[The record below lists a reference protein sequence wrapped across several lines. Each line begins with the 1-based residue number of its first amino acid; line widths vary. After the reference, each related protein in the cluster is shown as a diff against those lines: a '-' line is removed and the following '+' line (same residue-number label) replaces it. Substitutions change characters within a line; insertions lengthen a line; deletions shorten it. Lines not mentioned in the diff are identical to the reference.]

1 MIPQP
6 PPAGRPDGPVPP
18 PAASADQQSPHQPQP
33 QPPQDG
39 ERPEEEHAQEARAA
53 QRELFA
59 HAPEFM
65 LRSTAFGGSYVAG
78 AQHGVSGGQVGR
90 DVIMGGKT
98 EHHYHG
104 PSGLG
109 PENPSGEIS
118 RAELDRLAEVFVEGD
133 TEFFEAALGRLR
145 TERVLVL
152 SGAHSTGRRAAAWML
167 LYRLGVMTVR
177 DLDSETHPKSL
188 AAGLADAGGHVLC
201 DLSLSRNR
209 PLRDIH
215 VRAVREQLAK
225 RDSYLVITVR
235 DRSHVHTVTTHAWQA
250 PASAKVLRAHL
261 TRRLADADADA
272 AHPTTPSDEVE
283 RLLALPPVRDFLG
296 QGHHRL
302 AEVAAF
308 AADLAAYDGSER
320 ARTALAEFSRA
331 TVEQQCR
338 EWLTDTTLSL
348 RDKAFLI
355 SLAVFDRAPYVLA
368 AELGDLLFVRFQQ
381 LNHPDEAAEIPVF
394 GPSIGDRL
402 HLARARGEQR
412 DEQTEWGQVPQY
424 MAEFE
429 ESRTARTLLNDVW
442 TAHPSAR
449 PALVEW
455 LKDLARDGRPLVRT
469 RAAAATALLAEADLP
484 STVALLI
491 DGWATSRGLGARLMA
506 ANTLT
511 LAHLTGAPAVPRLLG
526 QWCTDTHGARRWTA
540 IRAFALLAPVSPGLV
555 GPALDALA
563 ARAADGESS
572 EAEMEHLFRS
582 TTLLLSAGRR
592 ADMLSEL
599 VRLVQRDSPAVRTLA
614 LTAFTR
620 SCATAD
626 EDSLLEWYADNGP
639 AEPDGTRDLA
649 SLWRTALNDL
659 SHTRDALESMRAWV
673 RAADRRP
680 DVESALAALLPE
692 LILTA
697 ADQQRLGHLLRTVRG
712 ADGGPPPEAAA
723 RLLTALTPHTAHTAH
738 TTHAAR

>member
-1 MIPQP
+1 MIPQA
-6 PPAGRPDGPVPP
+6 PPAAPGPGPVPA
-18 PAASADQQSPHQPQP
+18 PAAPADQQSPHQPQP
-33 QPPQDG
+33 AGDG
-39 ERPEEEHAQEARAA
+39 ERPEEEEHAQEARAA

-78 AQHGVSGGQVGR
+78 AQHGVSGGHVGR
-90 DVIMGGKT
+90 DVIMGSKT
-98 EHHYHG
+98 EIHHHG

-118 RAELDRLAEVFVEGD
+118 RDELDRLAEVFVEGD
-133 TEFFEAALGRLR
+133 PEFFEAALRRLR

-167 LYRLGVMTVR
+167 LHRLGVTAVR
-177 DLDSETHPKSL
+177 DLDPETHPKSL

-215 VRAVREQLAK
+215 IRAVREQLAK

-235 DRSHVHTVTTHAWQA
+235 DRSYVHAVTTCAWRA
-250 PASAKVLRAHL
+250 PASADVLRAHL
-261 TRRLADADADA
+261 TRHTA
-272 AHPTTPSDEVE
+272 ATAGTADEVE
-283 RLLALPPVRDFLG
+283 RLLGLAPVRDFLA
-296 QGHHRL
+296 QGHQRL
-302 AEVAAF
+302 AEVAAL

-320 ARTALAEFSRA
+320 AREALAGFSRA

-381 LNHPDEAAEIPVF
+381 LNHPDEPAEIPVF
-394 GPSIGDRL
+394 GPSVADRL

-424 MAEFE
+424 MAEFR
-429 ESRTARTLLNDVW
+429 ESRTARTLLGDVW

-491 DGWATSRGLGARLMA
+491 DGWATSRGPGARLMA

-526 QWCTDTHGARRWTA
+526 QWCADAHGARRWTA
-540 IRAFALLAPVSPGLV
+540 VRAFALLAPVSPELV

-563 ARAADGESS
+563 ARAADDESG
-572 EAEMEHLFRS
+572 EAEREHLFRS

-599 VRLVQRDSPAVRTLA
+599 VRLLQRDSPAVRTLA

-620 SCATAD
+620 SCATVD
-626 EDSLLEWYADNGP
+626 EDSLLEWYADNGT
-639 AEPDGTRDLA
+639 AEPDGRRDLA
-649 SLWRTALNDL
+649 TLWRTALGDL
-659 SHTRDALESMRAWV
+659 SHTRDALESLRAWV

-680 DVESALAALLPE
+680 DVEGALAALLPE
-692 LILTA
+692 LVRTA
-697 ADQQRLGHLLRTVRG
+697 ADQQRLSHLLRTLRG
-712 ADGGPPPEAAA
+712 ADGGPPPGAAA
-723 RLLTALTPHTAHTAH
+723 RLLAVLT
-738 TTHAAR
+738 

>member
-1 MIPQP
+1 MPPRP
-6 PPAGRPDGPVPP
+6 PPAGPGAGPVPP

-33 QPPQDG
+33 QPPEDG
-39 ERPEEEHAQEARAA
+39 ERAEEEHAQEARAA

-90 DVIMGGKT
+90 DVIMGSKT
-98 EHHYHG
+98 EIHHHG
-104 PSGLG
+104 PSWLG

-133 TEFFEAALGRLR
+133 KEFFEAALRRLR

-167 LYRLGVMTVR
+167 LYRLGVTTVR
-177 DLDSETHPKSL
+177 DLDPETHPKSL

-235 DRSHVHTVTTHAWQA
+235 DRSYVHAVTTCAWQA
-250 PASAKVLRAHL
+250 PASADVLRAHL
-261 TRRLADADADA
+261 TRRMAAAVDTDTAGTTGA
-272 AHPTTPSDEVE
+272 AHTTASDEVE
-283 RLLALPPVRDFLG
+283 RLLGLPPVQDFLA
-296 QGHHRL
+296 QGHQRL

-308 AADLAAYDGSER
+308 AADLAAYDGSEQ
-320 ARTALAEFSRA
+320 AREALAGFSRA

-338 EWLTDTTLSL
+338 EWLTDTDLSL

-381 LNHPDEAAEIPVF
+381 LNHPEEPAEIPVF
-394 GPSIGDRL
+394 GPSVGDRL

-424 MAEFE
+424 MAEFR
-429 ESRTARTLLNDVW
+429 ESRTARTLLSDVW

-469 RAAAATALLAEADLP
+469 RAAATTALLAEADLP

-506 ANTLT
+506 ANALT
-511 LAHLTGAPAVPRLLG
+511 LAHLTGAPAVPKLLS
-526 QWCTDTHGARRWTA
+526 QWCADAHGARRWTA
-540 IRAFALLAPVSPGLV
+540 IRAFALLAPVSPELV

-563 ARAADGESS
+563 ARAADEESG
-572 EAEMEHLFRS
+572 EAETEHLFQS

-592 ADMLSEL
+592 AEMLSEL

-620 SCATAD
+620 SCATVD
-626 EDSLLEWYADNGP
+626 EDSLLEWYADNGA
-639 AEPDGTRDLA
+639 AEPDGRRDLA
-649 SLWRTALNDL
+649 TLWRTALGDL
-659 SHTRDALESMRAWV
+659 SHTRDALESLRAWV

-692 LILTA
+692 LIRTA
-697 ADQQRLGHLLRTVRG
+697 ADQQRLSHLLRTLRG
-712 ADGGPPPEAAA
+712 ADGGPPPGAAA
-723 RLLTALTPHTAHTAH
+723 RLLAVLT
-738 TTHAAR
+738 